1 MKYCS
6 HGCRS
11 RKPGPRDRE
20 IEKTIAQILEAKQMV
35 SCADIESVVFGEAT
49 EQTSTDIEVAEVE
62 GSKDYHD
69 QETKRQAG
77 QQRAAQREMVRRA
90 ARRGVIFGLDQESNG
105 RKCEVVQHGRVVE
118 PSFAKGDFNVRW
130 RT

>member
-20 IEKTIAQILEAKQMV
+20 IEKTIAQMLGTKQTV
-35 SCADIESVVFGEAT
+35 SCEELQNVVFGEAS
-49 EQTSTDIEVAEVE
+49 EQTSSDIELAEA
-62 GSKDYHD
+62 KDTDDQQD
-69 QETKRQAG
+69 QETRQQIG

-90 ARRGVIFGLDQESNG
+90 ARRGVIFGLDQGSSS

-118 PSFAKGDFNVRW
+118 PSFAKGDFNIRW

>member
-20 IEKTIAQILEAKQMV
+20 IEKTIVRILEAKQTV
-35 SCADIESVVFGEAT
+35 SCDEIQTVVFGEASG
-49 EQTSTDIEVAEVE
+49 QTSANLEVAET
-62 GSKDYHD
+62 KDSDDQQD
-69 QETKRQAG
+69 QETQQQVG

-90 ARRGVIFGLDQESNG
+90 ARRGVIFGLDQGSSG

-118 PSFAKGDFNVRW
+118 PSFAKGDFIIRW